1 MLYITVLAG
10 ILLFLIGLNI
20 SRYSKSFS
28 EKNKKLNRIKNS
40 KKLSFIETFTNR
52 YPLKILSEKLNN
64 SLSYFMLEEAIQ
76 RRTVAIAAIFIPASG
91 LLLFSSINM
100 ILNLWYT
107 KLVTLI
113 LCIMVPYYIFT
124 LIIDYMKYNLRLK
137 IPVLIDSFKSSFISH
152 NRIKPALLEC
162 SQNIDKRLGNI
173 ILKVSD
179 SSDLN
184 NSLSKVRDRLND
196 PWFNIFVALLMN
208 YRENGGELIKQLYKL
223 SKTITRYNNIEKK
236 KNKRLIWYEFFALA
250 ASIFSLPTIIILN
263 KIILGTNIGLY
274 YDTTSSFARIILYSL
289 GALLTVRI
297 LRRL

>member
-40 KKLSFIETFTNR
+40 KKLSFIEIFTNR

-64 SLSYFMLEEAIQ
+64 SLSYFMLEEAVQ
-76 RRTVAIAAIFIPASG
+76 RRTVALAAIFILASG

>member
-1 MLYITVLAG
+1 MLYITVLTG
-10 ILLFLIGLNI
+10 TLLFLIGLNI

-40 KKLSFIETFTNR
+40 KKLSFIEILTNR

-64 SLSYFMLEEAIQ
+64 SLSYFMLEEAVQ

-107 KLVTLI
+107 KLITLI

-124 LIIDYMKYNLRLK
+124 LIIDYMKYNLKLK
-137 IPVLIDSFKSSFISH
+137 IPVLIDSFRSSFISH

-184 NSLSKVRDRLND
+184 KSLSKVRDRLND

-223 SKTITRYNNIEKK
+223 NKTITRYNNIEKK

-250 ASIFSLPTIIILN
+250 ASIFSLPTIIFLN